1 LLFLFLLITRNLFFS
16 TILVYCIRMAD
27 MLVNKVAQSGII
39 TLDLED
45 FFPDEPIAELDIKAF
60 LFRGLILKEK
70 EFREALKANDWTV
83 YQDKIVAV
91 YCSADAIIP
100 QWAYMLLASHCSA
113 VTDRYYFGTA
123 VEVEQQL
130 FLDKLKALNEAQYRD
145 ERIVIKG
152 CGTKSVTGE
161 AYLEIT
167 RKLKPVVKSLMFGE
181 PCSTVPVYKKK

>member
-1 LLFLFLLITRNLFFS
+1 LLFLFLLFTRNLFFS
-16 TILVYCIRMAD
+16 TILVYCIHMAD

-39 TLDLED
+39 TLDLEN
-45 FFPDEPIAELDIKAF
+45 FFPDEPIAEMDIKAF

-70 EFREALKANDWTV
+70 EFREALKANDWIV
-83 YQDKIVAV
+83 YQDKIVAI

-123 VEVEQQL
+123 ADVEQQL
-130 FLDKLKALNEAQYRD
+130 FLDKLKALNAEQYRD

-152 CGTKSVTGE
+152 CGTKTVTGE

>member
-1 LLFLFLLITRNLFFS
+1 LLFLFLLFSRNLFFS

-27 MLVNKVAQSGII
+27 MLVNKVVQSGII

-70 EFREALKANDWTV
+70 EFREAMKANDWTV

-123 VEVEQQL
+123 AEVEQQL
-130 FLDKLKALNEAQYRD
+130 FLDKLKALNAEQYRD

-152 CGTKSVTGE
+152 CGTKTVTGQ

>member
-1 LLFLFLLITRNLFFS
+1 LLFLFLLFTRNLFFS

-91 YCSADAIIP
+91 FCSADAIIP

-123 VEVEQQL
+123 ADVEQQL
-130 FLDKLKALNEAQYRD
+130 FLDKLKALNAEQYRD

-152 CGTKSVTGE
+152 CGTKTVTGE